1 VFSPVLGF
9 GEAGYPIHPAIIIWL
24 VSVASASVGKI
35 ADYGM
40 EQVLSVRDTVGY
52 RQGYIIVGKV
62 RLW

>member
-1 VFSPVLGF
+1 M
-9 GEAGYPIHPAIIIWL
+9 IIGL

-40 EQVLSVRDTVGY
+40 EQVLSVRDTIGY

-62 RLW
+62 RLRELVITVTVTISLLWLSV